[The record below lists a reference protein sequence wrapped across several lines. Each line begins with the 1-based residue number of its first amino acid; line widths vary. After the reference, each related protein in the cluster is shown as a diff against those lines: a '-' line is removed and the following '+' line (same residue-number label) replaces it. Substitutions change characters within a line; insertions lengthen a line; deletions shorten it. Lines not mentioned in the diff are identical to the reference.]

1 MLKRVKMQSDEI
13 FIPLIAKKITDPP
26 QIFTS
31 IEIFDEL
38 LFLCRECNRE
48 RLTKHPTQKNLS
60 YKIDDI
66 GIEVDRYL
74 KNVRLKMLNNGQKG
88 KNSLFYR
95 LCDTKKTIKW
105 LIERWGNVFLNLA
118 TNSKYKAFVDVGN
131 IGYELHDNIGEYWE
145 DALSILV
152 REEEEKEFDE
162 KKKNEIKK
170 WRKNLA
176 DMLEHGK
183 IGGEPT
189 EYGHTQM
196 VLIF

>member
-1 MLKRVKMQSDEI
+1 MQTDEI
-13 FIPLIAKKITDPP
+13 FIPLIAKKIKSPP

-31 IEIFDEL
+31 IEIFNQL
-38 LFLCRECNRE
+38 LYISRECNRE
-48 RLTKHPTQKNLS
+48 RLAKHKTQKNLS
-60 YKIDDI
+60 FKIDDI
-66 GIEVDRYL
+66 GSEVDNYL
-74 KNVRLKMLNNGQKG
+74 KKVRLKMLKNGQNG
-88 KNSLFYR
+88 KNSLFKR
-95 LCDTKKTIKW
+95 LCNTEATIKW
-105 LIERWGNVFLNLA
+105 LVARWGNVFVNLA
-118 TNSKYKAFVDVGN
+118 TNSKYKAFVDAGN
-131 IGYELHDNIGEYWE
+131 IGYELHDNIGHYE

-170 WRKNLA
+170 WQQDWA
-176 DMLEHGK
+176 EILENGR